1 MAKRC
6 AGSTGGRS
14 VPIDRRRLLAGAFG
28 VGAGLAAVP
37 GLPAYAQAMRLFRIG
52 TGGIAG
58 TYYPIGGL
66 LAAIIS
72 HPPGARPCHEG
83 GSCGVP
89 GMVAIVQS
97 SNGSVDN
104 IEGIEDGRLESG
116 FVQSDVAFGAYTGTG
131 AFADR
136 EPVPGLRA
144 LASLYVESVHL
155 VVRAETGIESVADLR
170 GRRVSLDSRGSGTQI
185 DALMI
190 LEAHGLATGDL
201 EALYVKPEQAIRLM
215 ATDELDA
222 FFIVAGYPTPSVFE
236 VAAEHGAT
244 LLPIEGEAVDAL
256 VERYPFFSRDVIPA
270 GVYAGVPSTPTLAV
284 VAQWLVHERMQE
296 TLAHDVTAALWHPTH
311 RAVLDTGHAK
321 GREITLETALDGL
334 GIPLH
339 SGAERFYREMGMLD
353 G

>member
-1 MAKRC
+1 MA
-6 AGSTGGRS
+6 
-14 VPIDRRRLLAGAFG
+14 
-28 VGAGLAAVP
+28 AATV
-37 GLPAYAQAMRLFRIG
+37 GLPTARAQSMQLFRIG

-72 HPPGARPCHEG
+72 HPPGARPCAEG

-89 GMVAIVQS
+89 GLVAIVQS

-104 IEGIEDGRLESG
+104 IEGIEGGGLESG
-116 FVQSDVAFGAYTGTG
+116 LVQSDVAYGAYTGTG

-136 EPVPGLRA
+136 PAVPGLRA
-144 LASLYVESVHL
+144 LASLYVESVHV
-155 VVRAETGIESVADLR
+155 VVRAASGIASIADLR

-185 DALMI
+185 DALLI
-190 LEAHGLATGDL
+190 LEAYGLAADDL
-201 EALYVKPEQAIRLM
+201 DALYVKPEQSIRLM
-215 ATDELDA
+215 AAGELDA

-236 VAAEHGAT
+236 VTAEHGAT

-256 VERYPFFSRDVIPA
+256 LARYQFFSRDVVPA

-284 VAQWLVHERMQE
+284 VAQWLVHERLDE

-311 RAVLDTGHAK
+311 RALLDTGHTK

-339 SGAERFYREMGMLD
+339 PGAERFYRALDMLGD
-353 G
+353 

>member
-1 MAKRC
+1 M
-6 AGSTGGRS
+6 
-14 VPIDRRRLLAGAFG
+14 PIDRRRLLLGLLG
-28 VGAGLAAVP
+28 LGAGLGLGA
-37 GLPAYAQAMRLFRIG
+37 LPAASARAQPMQLFRIG

-72 HPPGARPCHEG
+72 QPPGARACEDG

-89 GMVAIVQS
+89 GLVAIVQS

-104 IEGIEDGRLESG
+104 IEGIEDGRIESG
-116 FVQSDVAFGAYTGTG
+116 FVQSDVAYGAYTGTG

-136 EPVPGLRA
+136 AAVPGLRA

-155 VVRAETGIESVADLR
+155 VVRGDSGITSMAELR

-185 DALMI
+185 DALLI
-190 LEAHGLATGDL
+190 LEAHGLGADDL
-201 EALYVKPEQAIRLM
+201 EALYVKPEQSIRLL
-215 ATDELDA
+215 AAGEIDA

-236 VAAEHGAT
+236 VAGDYGAT
-244 LLPIEGEAVDAL
+244 LLPIEGAAVDAL
-256 VERYPFFSRDVIPA
+256 IEQYPFFSRDVVPA

-284 VAQWLVHERMQE
+284 VAQWLVHERLDE
-296 TLAHDVTAALWHPTH
+296 ALAHDVTAALWHPTH
-311 RAVLDTGHAK
+311 RALLDTGHAK
-321 GREITLETALDGL
+321 GREITMETALDGL

-339 SGAERFYREMGMLD
+339 PGAERYYREMDMIG